1 MMQESRDL
9 LKKTGN
15 FSGKKIVVWQEAY
28 MDRLNKEYVELLS
41 GEENPSTKFWR
52 LEKRIWEDQKKAG
65 VQVQMSR
72 SKMIHNLIRLLEEGA
87 ISLEDLE
94 GFSEELRE
102 RVKFAGGR
110 K

>member
-1 MMQESRDL
+1 MPQDGFT
-9 LKKTGN
+9 KKDWKL
-15 FSGKKIVVWQEAY
+15 FREKLPEWQEAY
-28 MDRLNKEYVELLS
+28 MERLNKEYVELLS

-72 SKMIHNLIRLLEEGA
+72 SKMIHNIICLLEEGA

>member
-1 MMQESRDL
+1 MMQDQGFTEKDWKLFR
-9 LKKTGN
+9 
-15 FSGKKIVVWQEAY
+15 KKIVVWQEAY

-41 GEENPSTKFWR
+41 GEENLSTKFWR

>member
-1 MMQESRDL
+1 MMQDQGFTEKDWKLFR
-9 LKKTGN
+9 
-15 FSGKKIVVWQEAY
+15 KKIVVWQEAY
-28 MDRLNKEYVELLS
+28 MERLNKEY
-41 GEENPSTKFWR
+41 
-52 LEKRIWEDQKKAG
+52 QKKAG

-72 SKMIHNLIRLLEEGA
+72 SKMIHNIICLLEEGA
-87 ISLEDLE
+87 ISLEELE

>member
-1 MMQESRDL
+1 M
-9 LKKTGN
+9 K
-15 FSGKKIVVWQEAY
+15 
-28 MDRLNKEYVELLS
+28 RLNKEYVELLS

-72 SKMIHNLIRLLEEGA
+72 SKMIHNIICLLEEGA
-87 ISLEDLE
+87 ISLE

>member
-1 MMQESRDL
+1 MMQDQGFTEKDWKLFR
-9 LKKTGN
+9 
-15 FSGKKIVVWQEAY
+15 KKIVVWQEAY